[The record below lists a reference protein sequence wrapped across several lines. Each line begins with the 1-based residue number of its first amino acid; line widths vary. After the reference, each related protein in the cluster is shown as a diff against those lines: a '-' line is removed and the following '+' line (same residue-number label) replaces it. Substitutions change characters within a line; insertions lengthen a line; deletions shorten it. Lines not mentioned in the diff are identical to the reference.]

1 MDCGQLAG
9 VYEEYALGVL
19 EGEERVELEA
29 HLARGCA
36 QCTRGLE
43 RARWVVAQLAAA
55 SPEAHP
61 PESLRRKIM
70 NAAGGS
76 PRAAGSSAKTEGKR
90 PLFPAWA
97 WAAAA
102 ALALIT
108 GYAVR
113 QMQVDTGRL
122 RDLRQQVRIAELRN
136 RDLQERLALGQMVT
150 SVMMSP
156 DSMPLKLMPKDR
168 SMPMVH
174 AYLHPNM
181 GVALTAEKMPE
192 MPPARTLQLW
202 YMPKKGQP
210 VSLGTFKPDAQGQVQ
225 MVAPVH
231 VPMDQIAALEISEEP
246 AGGSPEPT
254 ESPAWVAQ
262 LR

>member
-1 MDCGQLAG
+1 MDCGQLAA
-9 VYEEYALGVL
+9 VYEEYALGML
-19 EGEERVELEA
+19 EGEERAELEA
-29 HLARGCA
+29 HLARGCE
-36 QCTRGLE
+36 QCTSGVA
-43 RARWVVAQLAAA
+43 RARWVVAQLAAT

-61 PESLRRKIM
+61 PEGLRRKILD
-70 NAAGGS
+70 AAGGS
-76 PRAAGSSAKTEGKR
+76 PATPASFKAKAKR
-90 PLFPAWA
+90 PLFPGWA

-113 QMQVDTGRL
+113 QMQVDTARLGDL
-122 RDLRQQVRIAELRN
+122 RDQVRIAELRN
-136 RDLQERLALGQMVT
+136 REMQQRLALGQMVT

-156 DSMPLKLMPKDR
+156 DSMPLKLMPKDK

-202 YMPKKGQP
+202 CMPKKGQP
-210 VSLGTFKPDAQGQVQ
+210 LSLGTFKPDAQGQVQ

-231 VPMDQIAALEISEEP
+231 IPVDQIAALEISEEP
-246 AGGSPEPT
+246 AGGSLQPT